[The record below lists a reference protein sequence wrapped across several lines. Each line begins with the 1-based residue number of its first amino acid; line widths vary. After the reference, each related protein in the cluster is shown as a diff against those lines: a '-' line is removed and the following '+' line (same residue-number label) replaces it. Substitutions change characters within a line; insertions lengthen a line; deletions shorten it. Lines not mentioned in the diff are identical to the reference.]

1 MNDWSLLRSE
11 FPSLTD
17 AELAAI
23 IWELL
28 TEEERRECIEHFIS
42 EAFKRLSNIFNK
54 EMNDNG

>member
-1 MNDWSLLRSE
+1 MNGWTLLRSE
-11 FPSLTD
+11 FPPLTD

-28 TEEERRECIEHFIS
+28 TEEERRKCIEHFIS
-42 EAFKRLSNIFNK
+42 EALNRISNSFYK